1 MLCDLLHNIKTD
13 KHVCK
18 RPMAAHLRA
27 VMLGGGWRK
36 VEGGGR
42 ALLVGGTNER
52 YRKGDAAAPS
62 PSYLTPPSP
71 RIKTT
76 GDVRAGKHPA
86 VCARP
91 REGPIEN
98 GESVQKAAMHGR
110 EARLS
115 AGT

>member
-1 MLCDLLHNIKTD
+1 M
-13 KHVCK
+13 
-18 RPMAAHLRA
+18 
-27 VMLGGGWRK
+27 
-36 VEGGGR
+36 
-42 ALLVGGTNER
+42 GGTIKKKKRER
-52 YRKGDAAAPS
+52 YRKGDAAAPA

-71 RIKTT
+71 RIKTA

-98 GESVQKAAMHGR
+98 GESVQEAAMHDR

>member
-1 MLCDLLHNIKTD
+1 MCCRPTLYNIKTD
-13 KHVCK
+13 KHPIK
-18 RPMAAHLRA
+18 RPMTAHSRA
-27 VMLGGGWRK
+27 EMLGGMKGRRRWR
-36 VEGGGR
+36 GHF
-42 ALLVGGTNER
+42 LVGGTNER
-52 YRKGDAAAPS
+52 YRKEDAAAPS

>member
-1 MLCDLLHNIKTD
+1 
-13 KHVCK
+13 
-18 RPMAAHLRA
+18 MAARARAQRCWRSLR
-27 VMLGGGWRK
+27 GGGTF
-36 VEGGGR
+36 GGWDER
-42 ALLVGGTNER
+42 R

-62 PSYLTPPSP
+62 PSYLSPPSP
-71 RIKTT
+71 RIKST

-98 GESVQKAAMHGR
+98 GESVQKAAMHDR

>member
-1 MLCDLLHNIKTD
+1 
-13 KHVCK
+13 
-18 RPMAAHLRA
+18 MAAHRAEMLRE
-27 VMLGGGWRK
+27 K
-36 VEGGGR
+36 EGRGR
-42 ALLVGGTNER
+42 VSVGGTNER
-52 YRKGDAAAPS
+52 YRKGDAAAAS
-62 PSYLTPPSP
+62 PSYRSPPSP

-98 GESVQKAAMHGR
+98 GESVQKAAMHDR

>member
-1 MLCDLLHNIKTD
+1 MCCVLHNIKTD
-13 KHVCK
+13 KHPIK
-18 RPMAAHLRA
+18 RPMTAHPRA
-27 VMLGGGWRK
+27 EMLGGME
-36 VEGGGR
+36 EGEEEEGE
-42 ALLVGGTNER
+42 LLVGGTNER

>member
-1 MLCDLLHNIKTD
+1 MT
-13 KHVCK
+13 
-18 RPMAAHLRA
+18 AAHPRA
-27 VMLGGGWRK
+27 EMQGGWRRRRR
-36 VEGGGR
+36 GR
-42 ALLVGGTNER
+42 FWWVGQNER

-98 GESVQKAAMHGR
+98 GESVQKAAMHDR